1 MAEFRLLRKYRF
13 IDKDP
18 VCDEL
23 RTLVTDRGLI
33 DELAR
38 VAELA
43 GLAPST
49 VYNLFNGETKK
60 PQNRTVMGIATS
72 IGYRREWVSQDFNL
86 EQELAAARKWNA
98 KEKERVAALRTKQP
112 TKRSRRQ

>member
-1 MAEFRLLRKYRF
+1 MVEFRLLRNYRF

-33 DELAR
+33 DQLAR

-43 GLAPST
+43 GLSPTT
-49 VYNLFNGETKK
+49 VHNLFNGETKK
-60 PQNRTVMGIATS
+60 PQNRTVMGIAS
-72 IGYRREWVSQDFNL
+72 SVGYRREWVSLDFDL
-86 EQELAAARKWNA
+86 EKELAAARKWNA
-98 KEKERVAALRTKQP
+98 KEKERVAALRPKQP
-112 TKRSRRQ
+112 TKRSRR